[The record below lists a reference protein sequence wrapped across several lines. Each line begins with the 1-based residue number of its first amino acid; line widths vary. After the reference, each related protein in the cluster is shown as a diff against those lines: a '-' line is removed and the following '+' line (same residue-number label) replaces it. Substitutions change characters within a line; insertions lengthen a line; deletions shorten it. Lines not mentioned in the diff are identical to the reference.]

1 MSSHREAPEISKDP
15 SADNTD
21 VYAFV
26 SPDNPDTVTLIANYL
41 PFELP
46 YGGPNFN
53 EFADDVLYEIKIS
66 NRDGARADIIYQF
79 RFSTS
84 IRNPNTFLYNTG
96 PIASPTDHSWNRPQ
110 TYTLTRLVRRDGR
123 YAQDGRV
130 LGRGLTCPPVNVGVH
145 STPNYPALAA
155 QSYHSLSGNR
165 RVFAGQRADGFH
177 VDLGSIFDLGD
188 LRPFQG
194 AYNNGIPP
202 ILANMP
208 GVNGLRGL
216 NVHTIALQLPITDL
230 TVDGKK
236 PTDVASRKSVIGVWA
251 SASRSSARILD
262 KDSGKYRNFGHY
274 SQISRLGNPLVNE
287 VINPMAQKDRW
298 NAQEP
303 HDDKQFARYVLH
315 PELANLIANTLYP
328 AAFPNLAAYVNAGK
342 PRSDLAAILLTGI
355 PAGVVPGFQ
364 NYTGA
369 TQADMLRLNLA
380 VPPTRPGSENP
391 IGLIAGL
398 VGSGAADPAGFPNGR
413 RPIDDVTA
421 IELKAVAGATI
432 PLVDPSYTPDGAA
445 GALNDGTISN
455 NTPYGKP
462 FLPSF
467 PYLSNPNNGFT
478 TKPGSPGGELPE

>member
-26 SPDNPDTVTLIANYL
+26 SPDNTHTVTLIANFL

-66 NRDGARADIIYQF
+66 NAGDARADIIYQF
-79 RFSTS
+79 RFTTS

-96 PIASPTDHSWNRPQ
+96 PISSPGDANWNRPQ
-110 TYTLTRLVRRDGR
+110 TYTLTRLVRRGEDR
-123 YAQDGRV
+123 YVTDGRV

-145 STPNYPALAA
+145 STPNYPQLAA
-155 QSYHSLSGNR
+155 QSYHSLGGDR
-165 RVFAGQRADGFH
+165 KVFAGQRADGFH

-194 AYNNGIPP
+194 AYNHGIPP

-216 NVHTIALQLPITDL
+216 NVHTLALQVPISDL
-230 TVDGKK
+230 TVDGST
-236 PTDVASRKSVIGVWA
+236 PTNVMSAKSVIGVWA
-251 SASRSSARILD
+251 SASRTNARILN
-262 KDSGKYRNFGHY
+262 KHTGTYRSLGHF

-287 VINPMAQKDRW
+287 VLNPMAAKDRW

-303 HDDKQFARYVLH
+303 HDDKQFAQYVLQ
-315 PELANLIANTLYP
+315 PELANLIANVLYP
-328 AAFPNLAAYVNAGK
+328 GAFPNLAAYVDAKK

-355 PAGVVPGFQ
+355 PPGVVPGFQ
-364 NYTGA
+364 NYTGP
-369 TQADMLRLNLA
+369 TQADMLRLNVA
-380 VPPTRPGSENP
+380 VPPAAPGTENP

-398 VGSGAADPAGFPNGR
+398 VGSGAADAAGFPNGR

-432 PLVDPSYTPDGAA
+432 KLVDPSYTPDGAA
-445 GALNDGTISN
+445 LALNDGTTN
-455 NTPYGKP
+455 DNTPYGQP
-462 FLPSF
+462 FLGSF

-478 TKPGSPGGELPE
+478 SMPGTPGGDI